1 MNLYL
6 AKLVF
11 NINIENEKTASQ
23 FDEQIRLI
31 EALDMEGAFF
41 KAKLIGKQD
50 EDSFTNEKNEKVNW
64 TFIDVSEL
72 YALKDIKDG
81 EQLYAHTHETEKPDS
96 FIEFTRKKSLLIQT
110 NFLTFA

>member
-11 NINIENEKTASQ
+11 NITIENQEKASQ

-31 EALDMEGAFF
+31 EAKDLEGAFF
-41 KAKLIGKQD
+41 KARSIGKQD
-50 EDSFTNEKNEKVNW
+50 EDSFMNAKNEKVNW

-72 YALKDIKDG
+72 YSLQQTKDG
-81 EQLYAHTHETEKPDS
+81 EQLFAHTHETENSDS